1 MSTRPENEWPVAGHS
16 VSRLLPDL
24 KAGDVKA
31 VGELWRRYAQPLV
44 EQARR
49 QLTGAPTR
57 AGDEDDVAV
66 DAFVAFCQGATRP
79 DRFPDLENRQQLW
92 KLLAT
97 ITIRRAFDFRR
108 RSIRQHERER
118 GLSALGEAG
127 LDGCPGSEPD
137 PAFAS
142 RVADLLELL
151 PEDLREVARLRME
164 GHSNE
169 QIAFLR
175 GCSVKTVE
183 RWLKLIRGRWRAQI
197 EEK

>member
-1 MSTRPENEWPVAGHS
+1 MSHS

-24 KAGDVKA
+24 KAGDAKA
-31 VGELWRRYAQPLV
+31 IGELWRRYAQPLV
-44 EQARR
+44 DLARR
-49 QLTGAPTR
+49 QLRLLGAPTR

-118 GLSALGEAG
+118 GLSALGESG
-127 LDGCPGSEPD
+127 LDGCSGPEPD
-137 PAFAS
+137 PVFTVF
-142 RVADLLELL
+142 VAELLDLL
-151 PEDLREVARLRME
+151 PPNLREVARLRME

-169 QIAFLR
+169 HIAFLR
-175 GCSVKTVE
+175 GCSVKAVE
-183 RWLKLIRGRWRAQI
+183 RWMKLIRGHWRDQI
-197 EEK
+197 EQQ